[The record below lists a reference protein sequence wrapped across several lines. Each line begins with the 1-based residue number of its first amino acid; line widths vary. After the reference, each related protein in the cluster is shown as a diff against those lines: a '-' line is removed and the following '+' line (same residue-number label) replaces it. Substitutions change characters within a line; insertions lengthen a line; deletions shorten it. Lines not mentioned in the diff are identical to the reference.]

1 MSVQRWGIDMF
12 AEKWKDEDGDWI
24 DYADHARIVAE
35 VREKALNDAKRA
47 VRAECYHDSDEW
59 CVFVAAIDGLIGD
72 KR

>member
-1 MSVQRWGIDMF
+1 MRYD
-12 AEKWKDEDGDWI
+12 
-24 DYADHARIVAE
+24 DHARIVAE

-47 VRAECYHDSDEW
+47 VRAECYPDSDEW

>member
-1 MSVQRWGIDMF
+1 MSVQRFDSYGYMPSPEGKNMRYD
-12 AEKWKDEDGDWI
+12 
-24 DYADHARIVAE
+24 DHARIVAE